1 MAEKRLKKVLFVITK
16 GNFGGA
22 QRYVFDLA
30 TNLPPEFEPVVVLG
44 EGRGLKEKLDEA
56 SIRTISVPDLGRDM
70 NFVKEFKSS
79 LNLLKVVWQ
88 EKPDILHLNSP
99 KAGGFGGV
107 AGRLC
112 GVKKIIFTA
121 HGWAFNESRPFYQK
135 ILIKFFALCIILLS
149 HKTIAVSEKTKRDV
163 SSWPFME
170 KKIAVIRNGVSE
182 IDFETR
188 KETREFLY
196 RNAPK
201 GATWIGTLSEL
212 HHIKG
217 LSYAIR
223 AMRSVV
229 QNHNAIFLILGA
241 GEERKKLED
250 LIKSEGLEGRVILKG
265 FVKDA
270 PIYLKAFDIFI
281 LTSLSEAFPLALL
294 EAGLA
299 ELAVVATTVGGIP
312 ELINHNETG
321 VLVESKNIIEIY
333 KSINEL
339 IENKKKR
346 EQLGHNLSE
355 RIKKEFSLKQMI
367 EKTVSLYETK
377 T

>member
-1 MAEKRLKKVLFVITK
+1 
-16 GNFGGA
+16 
-22 QRYVFDLA
+22 
-30 TNLPPEFEPVVVLG
+30 
-44 EGRGLKEKLDEA
+44 
-56 SIRTISVPDLGRDM
+56 
-70 NFVKEFKSS
+70 
-79 LNLLKVVWQ
+79 
-88 EKPDILHLNSP
+88 
-99 KAGGFGGV
+99 
-107 AGRLC
+107 
-112 GVKKIIFTA
+112 
-121 HGWAFNESRPFYQK
+121 
-135 ILIKFFALCIILLS
+135 
-149 HKTIAVSEKTKRDV
+149 
-163 SSWPFME
+163 
-170 KKIAVIRNGVSE
+170 
-182 IDFETR
+182 
-188 KETREFLY
+188 
-196 RNAPK
+196 
-201 GATWIGTLSEL
+201 
-212 HHIKG
+212 
-217 LSYAIR
+217 
-223 AMRSVV
+223 MRSVV

-312 ELINHNETG
+312 ELINHDETG

-367 EKTVSLYETK
+367 EKTVSLYEAK